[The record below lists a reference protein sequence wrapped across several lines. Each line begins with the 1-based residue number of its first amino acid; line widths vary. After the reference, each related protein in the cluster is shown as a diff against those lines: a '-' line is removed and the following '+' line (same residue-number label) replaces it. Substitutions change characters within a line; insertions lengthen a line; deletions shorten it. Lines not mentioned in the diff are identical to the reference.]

1 MNVIQLQPLDLVLA
15 SSLLLFDAAISVVL
29 SLGMHRQLLWSSV
42 RMVIQLLVVGGILHT
57 VFSISS
63 PLTTLGI
70 IVVMMMAAT
79 YEVAARPSQ
88 KLSGWQ
94 GYRIGAITISLT
106 SSITV
111 LIALLT
117 AIRPIPWY
125 DARYAIP
132 LMGIVVGNVLTS
144 ASLGIDTFLSGLFQ
158 AKGVVEARLALG
170 ETSQQALSPLIRDAI
185 RKGLIP
191 IINQMSAT
199 GLITLPG
206 IMTGQILAGAEPMQA
221 VKYQILFMFLLAGGG
236 GLAAVVSVYLTA
248 HAVTDKR
255 HRLRL
260 DCLVR
265 RRK

>member
-15 SSLLLFDAAISVVL
+15 SSLLLLDAGISVAL
-29 SLGMHRQLLWSSV
+29 CLGMHRQLLWSSV
-42 RMVIQLLVVGGILHT
+42 RMVIQLLIVGVVLHT

-63 PLTTLGI
+63 PLATVAI
-70 IVVMMMAAT
+70 IVVMIIAAT
-79 YEVAARPSQ
+79 HEVASRPSQ
-88 KLSGWQ
+88 KLAGWQ
-94 GYRIGAITISLT
+94 GYRIGAITIGL
-106 SSITV
+106 SSIITV

-144 ASLGIDTFLSGLFQ
+144 ASLGFDTFLSGLVN
-158 AKGVVEARLALG
+158 AKGSIEAQLALG
-170 ETSQQALSPLIRDAI
+170 GTSRQALAPLMRDAI

-191 IINQMSAT
+191 IINQLSAT

-206 IMTGQILAGAEPMQA
+206 IMTGQILAGAEPMEA
-221 VKYQILFMFLLAGGG
+221 VKYQILFMFLLSGGG
-236 GLAAVVSVYLTA
+236 GLAAVVSVYLAA
-248 HAVTDKR
+248 HAVTDNR

-260 DCLVR
+260 DSLA